1 MCNQKD
7 ITSQI
12 IFLWGWY
19 IDMQPQRSIGISL
32 EARVTGSV
40 ACQVTGPLARF
51 CLSYMHRGK
60 MQLVRASTFKKFV
73 RARNQSDRI
82 NEHLLHCCQSV
93 GHCCFMLRL
102 IASIIFRRLK
112 GRRLWY

>member
-1 MCNQKD
+1 MSSYKAA
-7 ITSQI
+7 
-12 IFLWGWY
+12 G
-19 IDMQPQRSIGISL
+19 
-32 EARVTGSV
+32 A
-40 ACQVTGPLARF
+40 F
-51 CLSYMHRGK
+51 CFKSYMHRGK

-112 GRRLWY
+112 AGDYGIDDEVEIKSPREVTVERRKRSCIVVQVDKFLLSAPIVEDV